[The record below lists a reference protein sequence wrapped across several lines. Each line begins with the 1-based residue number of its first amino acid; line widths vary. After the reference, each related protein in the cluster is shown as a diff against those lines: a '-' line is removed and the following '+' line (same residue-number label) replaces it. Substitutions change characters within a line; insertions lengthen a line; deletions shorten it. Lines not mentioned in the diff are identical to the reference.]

1 MKHLKKISG
10 SKNTSTKT
18 IAEKIVKF
26 ASEDWFFDSV
36 QFDENS
42 QTFTFGVNVLSV
54 SATIETLDDNWFR
67 VRFDDSS
74 NTVRFITNSDYRRIY
89 NLIETVKDEFISLN
103 DKVMKL
109 KLSGLKKSSRKKDK
123 VVPLNT
129 LF

>member
-1 MKHLKKISG
+1 MKDFKKSTG

-18 IAEKIVKF
+18 IAEKIVRI

-54 SATIETLDDNWFR
+54 NATLETLDDNWFR

-74 NTVRFITNSDYRRIY
+74 NTVRFIKNTDYRSIY
-89 NLIETVKDEFISLN
+89 NLIETVKDEFFSLN
-103 DKVMKL
+103 DKMML
-109 KLSGLKKSSRKKDK
+109 KLSGWEKSSRKKDK
-123 VVPLNT
+123 EVPLNT

>member
-1 MKHLKKISG
+1 MIDFKKIMG
-10 SKNTSTKT
+10 SKNTSTKI

-54 SATIETLDDNWFR
+54 NATLETLDDNWFR

-74 NTVRFITNSDYRRIY
+74 NTVRFIKNTDYRSIY
-89 NLIETVKDEFISLN
+89 NLIETVKDEFFSLN
-103 DKVMKL
+103 DKMML
-109 KLSGLKKSSRKKDK
+109 KLSGWEKSSRKKDK
-123 VVPLNT
+123 EVPLNT

>member
-89 NLIETVKDEFISLN
+89 NLIETVKDEFFSLN

-109 KLSGLKKSSRKKDK
+109 KLSGLKK
-123 VVPLNT
+123 VVAKRIK
-129 LF
+129 

>member
-1 MKHLKKISG
+1 MIDFKKIMG

-54 SATIETLDDNWFR
+54 NATLETLDDNWFR

-74 NTVRFITNSDYRRIY
+74 NTARFIKNTDYRSIY
-89 NLIETVKDEFISLN
+89 NLIETVKDEFFSLN
-103 DKVMKL
+103 DKMML
-109 KLSGLKKSSRKKDK
+109 KLSGWEKSSRKKDK
-123 VVPLNT
+123 EVPLNT

>member
-54 SATIETLDDNWFR
+54 SATIETLDDDWFR
-67 VRFDDSS
+67 VRFFDSS
-74 NTVRFITNSDYRRIY
+74 NTVRFVTNTDYRRIY
-89 NLIETVKDEFISLN
+89 NLIETVKDEFFSLN

>member
-1 MKHLKKISG
+1 MKDLKKNSG

-36 QFDENS
+36 QFDETS

-54 SATIETLDDNWFR
+54 NATIETLDDNWFR

-74 NTVRFITNSDYRRIY
+74 NTVRFVTNTDYRRIY
-89 NLIETVKDEFISLN
+89 NLIETVKDEFFSLN
-103 DKVMKL
+103 DKMMEL
-109 KLSGLKKSSRKKDK
+109 KLSGWKKSGRKKNK
-123 VVPLNT
+123 EVPLNT

>member
-89 NLIETVKDEFISLN
+89 NLIETVKDEFFSLN

>member
-1 MKHLKKISG
+1 MLNLKTING

-42 QTFTFGVNVLSV
+42 QTFTFGVNVFSV
-54 SATIETLDDNWFR
+54 NATIETLDDDWFR
-67 VRFDDSS
+67 VRIDDSS
-74 NTVRFITNSDYRRIY
+74 NTVRFVTNTDYRKIY
-89 NLIETVKDEFISLN
+89 NLIETVKDEFFSLN
-103 DKVMKL
+103 DKMMKL
-109 KLSGLKKSSRKKDK
+109 KLSGWEKSSRKKDK
-123 VVPLNT
+123 EVPLNT

>member
-67 VRFDDSS
+67 VRFEDSS

-89 NLIETVKDEFISLN
+89 NLIETVKDEFFSLN

>member
-54 SATIETLDDNWFR
+54 SATIDTLDDDWFR
-67 VRFDDSS
+67 VRFFDSS
-74 NTVRFITNSDYRRIY
+74 NTVRFVTNTDYRRIY
-89 NLIETVKDEFISLN
+89 NLIETVKDEFFSLN

>member
-54 SATIETLDDNWFR
+54 NATIETLDDDWFR

-89 NLIETVKDEFISLN
+89 NLIETVKDEFFSLN

>member
-1 MKHLKKISG
+1 MIDFKKIMG

-54 SATIETLDDNWFR
+54 NATLETLDDNWFR

-74 NTVRFITNSDYRRIY
+74 NTVRFIKNTDYRSIY
-89 NLIETVKDEFISLN
+89 NLIETVKDEFFSLN
-103 DKVMKL
+103 DKMML
-109 KLSGLKKSSRKKDK
+109 KLSGWEKSSRKKDK
-123 VVPLNT
+123 EVPLNT